1 MWFDIQP
8 AELDYADRAPFRI
21 RAEAYVHAPPH
32 RVFEIVTGEAME
44 RWLPEFVALRWTS
57 PEPFGVGSTRDLDMR
72 TLKVKERV
80 LAWEPGRR
88 FAFTITGTSL
98 PLLVQMVEDVHL
110 TPIAA
115 RVTLLRWNVHYAP
128 KTPLRALHPLARGL
142 FGRLWTGAVK
152 NIAAYAL
159 ERG

>member
-1 MWFDIQP
+1 MWFDLHP

-57 PEPFGVGSTRDLDMR
+57 PEPYGVGATRELDLR

-88 FAFTITGTSL
+88 FAFAITAASL
-98 PLLVQMVEDVHL
+98 PLLGQMIEDVHL
-110 TPIAA
+110 EPIAA

-128 KTPLRALHPLARGL
+128 RSPLRALHPLARGL
-142 FGRLWTGAVK
+142 VGRLWTGAVK

-159 ERG
+159 EQG